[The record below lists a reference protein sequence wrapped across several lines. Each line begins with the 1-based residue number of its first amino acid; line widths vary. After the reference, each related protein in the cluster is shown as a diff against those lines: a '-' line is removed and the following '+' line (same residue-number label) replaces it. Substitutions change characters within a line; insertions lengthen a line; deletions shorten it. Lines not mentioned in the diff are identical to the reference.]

1 MQYKVGD
8 YLANTTQILKG
19 LLEGCILKIVSNHET
34 YGYEIC
40 ERLIAYGFQEISEG
54 SVYPILIRLEKKKLL
69 YSNMKQSPLGPM
81 RKYYYLTEE
90 GVKELEDFISS
101 WNEIKKNID
110 NVLEHSCSEIKW
122 TLKKKMPHCRI

>member
-1 MQYKVGD
+1 
-8 YLANTTQILKG
+8 LANTTQILKG

-40 ERLIAYGFQEISEG
+40 EKLTGYGFQEVSEG

-69 YSNMKQSPLGPM
+69 YSIMKDSPLGPM

-101 WNEIKKNID
+101 WIEIKKNID
-110 NVLEHSCSEIKW
+110 SVLEE
-122 TLKKKMPHCRI
+122 

>member
-40 ERLIAYGFQEISEG
+40 ERLTAYGFQEISEG

-110 NVLEHSCSEIKW
+110 NVLEG
-122 TLKKKMPHCRI
+122 

>member
-1 MQYKVGD
+1 M
-8 YLANTTQILKG
+8 ANTTQILKG

-34 YGYEIC
+34 YGYELC
-40 ERLIAYGFQEISEG
+40 EKLTVYGFQEISEG
-54 SVYPILIRLEKKKLL
+54 SVYPILIRLEKKNLL

-90 GVKELEDFISS
+90 GAKELENFLSA

-110 NVLEHSCSEIKW
+110 NVLEE
-122 TLKKKMPHCRI
+122 